1 MSNLK
6 KLQTGNPPDDDRV
19 AASTLDKLFDDSQAI
34 LSDFAF
40 DEPTVSVFD
49 DMVGRSVP
57 FYEEMQRMTDE
68 IAQDFAVSGSNVFDL
83 GCSTATTLLRLDQVL
98 PPDVRFVGVDN
109 SVQMLNKARQK
120 VKSHSRIHHF
130 DFIEADLHHDAVV
143 EDASVVIMIL
153 SLQFMRPLYR
163 EQVMRRIFDGMRD
176 NAALI
181 LIEKLTV
188 GDGLLNRLYIKYYYE
203 MKRRKGYSELEISKK
218 REALE
223 NVLIPYQWDENR
235 DLLTWAGFRHV
246 ETFFRWYNFAG
257 MLAVK

>member
-1 MSNLK
+1 MTHDSAD
-6 KLQTGNPPDDDRV
+6 QFSTDTARTSEQDR
-19 AASTLDKLFDDSQAI
+19 LFDDPGAV
-34 LSDFAF
+34 LNDFAF
-40 DEPTVSVFD
+40 DDQTVSVFD

-57 FYEEMQRMTDE
+57 FYDEMQRMTAE
-68 IAQDFAVSGSNVFDL
+68 IAQDFASPGSNVFDL
-83 GCSTATTLLRLDQVL
+83 GCSTATTLLRLDSDL
-98 PPDVRFVGVDN
+98 SADVRLVGVD
-109 SVQMLNKARQK
+109 SSAEMLDKARQK
-120 VKSHSRIHHF
+120 VKANPPAHDIEF
-130 DFIEADLHHDAVV
+130 LEADLHQDIVV

-163 EQVMRRIFDGMRD
+163 ERVMRRIFEGMRD
-176 NAALI
+176 NSALI

-188 GDGLLNRLYIKYYYE
+188 SDSLLNRLYIQYYYD

-223 NVLIPYQWDENR
+223 NVLIPYRWDENR
-235 DLLTWAGFRHV
+235 DLLNWAGFRHV